1 MICRVCKSNGTE
13 KDYLFKC
20 GNPQC
25 GAAHWDKTQIKKLRE
40 KLEDKGFFQSF
51 IEAAG
56 LEHFK
61 NGENFVYVLRLRG
74 EANSVYVGRTGLH
87 PYVRYLNHI
96 RGYRAGKVTKSKA
109 TAIIPYEGPMSHQE
123 SVEREVTLAD
133 ELRAQ
138 GFNVHGG
145 H

>member
-13 KDYLFKC
+13 TGYLFKC
-20 GNPQC
+20 ANLQC
-25 GAAHWDKTQIKKLRE
+25 GAAHWDKTQIKKLKDE
-40 KLEDKGFFQSF
+40 LEDKEFFNSF

-61 NGENFVYVLRLRG
+61 TGENYVYVLRLRG
-74 EANSVYVGRTGLH
+74 EVNSVYVGRTGLN

-96 RGYRAGKVTKSKA
+96 RGYQAAKITKSKA
-109 TAIIPYEGPMSHQE
+109 TAIIAYEGPMSYQE
-123 SVEREVTLAD
+123 SVEREATMAE
-133 ELRAQ
+133 ELRGR
-138 GFNVHGG
+138 GFSVHGG